1 MKKITSLWLLLA
13 AYALVACS
21 SNPSA
26 LNTEAKPQSE
36 NKKKISQTQTKLI
49 ECAEKT
55 NGDSSILIVSKE
67 IMFSKLTSENRAQ
80 LFASK
85 AKLNEQQKL
94 ALSQAIEIH
103 QHCRVIA
110 NEFPS
115 AQLTAVYQD
124 TYRQL
129 DLIYQ
134 QLLLN
139 EITIGQANQLKLEQ
153 ITKAQKDWNIA
164 EQALNP
170 SPK

>member
-1 MKKITSLWLLLA
+1 MKKITSFWLLLA

-26 LNTEAKPQSE
+26 LNTEAKSQSE

-55 NGDSSILIVSKE
+55 NGDRSILIVSKE

-94 ALSQAIEIH
+94 ALSQAIEMH

-129 DLIYQ
+129 DFIYQ

>member
-1 MKKITSLWLLLA
+1 MKKITSFWLLLA

-26 LNTEAKPQSE
+26 LNTEAKSQSE

-55 NGDSSILIVSKE
+55 NGDRSILIVSKE

-129 DLIYQ
+129 DFIYQ

>member
-1 MKKITSLWLLLA
+1 
-13 AYALVACS
+13 
-21 SNPSA
+21 
-26 LNTEAKPQSE
+26 
-36 NKKKISQTQTKLI
+36 
-49 ECAEKT
+49 
-55 NGDSSILIVSKE
+55 
-67 IMFSKLTSENRAQ
+67 
-80 LFASK
+80 
-85 AKLNEQQKL
+85 
-94 ALSQAIEIH
+94 
-103 QHCRVIA
+103 
-110 NEFPS
+110 
-115 AQLTAVYQD
+115 LTAVYQD

>member
-13 AYALVACS
+13 VYALVACS
-21 SNPSA
+21 SNPSV

-36 NKKKISQTQTKLI
+36 YIKKISQTQTKLI
-49 ECAEKT
+49 ECAEETK
-55 NGDSSILIVSKE
+55 GDRSISIVSKE
-67 IMFSKLTSENRAQ
+67 IMFSKLNSENRAQ
-80 LFASK
+80 LLASNL
-85 AKLNEQQKL
+85 KLNEQQKL
-94 ALSQAIEIH
+94 ALSRAIEIH

-129 DLIYQ
+129 DFIYQ
-134 QLLLN
+134 QLLHN

>member
-1 MKKITSLWLLLA
+1 MKKITSFWLLLA

-26 LNTEAKPQSE
+26 LNTEAKSQSE

-49 ECAEKT
+49 ECAEETK
-55 NGDSSILIVSKE
+55 GDRSISIVSKE
-67 IMFSKLTSENRAQ
+67 IMFSKLNSENRAQ
-80 LFASK
+80 LLASK

-94 ALSQAIEIH
+94 ALSQAIEMH

-129 DLIYQ
+129 DFIYQ
-134 QLLLN
+134 QLFLN